1 MKKGIIGLIF
11 LILCVAVESF
21 AAGPAVFF
29 NAGGPLTLSYQ
40 CTDATHDGAN
50 TAITLCEDFD
60 GAASCA
66 DGYSST
72 CRNTWTVTKGDAGDT
87 VDFDNTTA
95 PAPLVGTYSLRATS
109 TTATPT
115 TINKDT
121 GANDNLYVHARYNF
135 DTYNAPAA
143 DMHLIN
149 IYRSTGTSICSLSVD
164 SATGRFEVY
173 TNGYTIH
180 ESLSPSADTT
190 YYIWLESVKNT
201 SCVAYIST
209 TTTKPETATITAGTV
224 VDYATAGVKIAV
236 DESNGIVTD
245 HVRVNTSA
253 FGSNPQ

>member
-1 MKKGIIGLIF
+1 MGR
-11 LILCVAVESF
+11 ILFSLSVILLLCFSVSAQEYDYC
-21 AAGPAVFF
+21 AG
-29 NAGGPLTLSYQ
+29 AGGAAALTYQ

-50 TAITLCEDFD
+50 TDITLCEDFD

-72 CRNTWTVTKGDAGDT
+72 CRNLWTVTKGDAGDT
-87 VDFDNTTA
+87 VDFDNADA
-95 PAPLVGTYSLRATS
+95 PSPLAGTYSLRGIS
-109 TTATPT
+109 TTTTPT

-121 GANDNLYVHARYNF
+121 GANDNLYVHARMNI

-143 DMHLIN
+143 DMLLIN
-149 IYRSTGTSICSLSVD
+149 IYRSAGASICALLVD

-173 TNGYTIH
+173 TNGNTLH
-180 ESLSPSADTT
+180 ESLSPLADTT

-201 SCVAYIST
+201 SCLAYIST

-224 VDYATAGVKIAV
+224 VNYATAGVKMTF
-236 DESNGIVTD
+236 DESNNIVFD
-245 HVRVNTSA
+245 HIRVNTSA